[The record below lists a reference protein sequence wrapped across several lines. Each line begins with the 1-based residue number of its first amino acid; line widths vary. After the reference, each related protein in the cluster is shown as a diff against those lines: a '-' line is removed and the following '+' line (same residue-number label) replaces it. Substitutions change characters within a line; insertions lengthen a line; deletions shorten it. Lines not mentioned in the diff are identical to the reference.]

1 MIDSYLKEYQLN
13 QQKDFFRN
21 AETKTIVDEITLKGY
36 KITRYINEFWTS
48 GQRQG
53 HSLHEI
59 SYRGCFKSELPRFF
73 ISKLSKPGDL
83 VYDPFMGRGTTLL
96 EAALLNRQVAGNDIN
111 PLSIIL
117 IEPRL
122 NPPEIIDVANRLKS
136 ISWNSQYEADLDL
149 SMFFS
154 PRTENKIVAL
164 RKYLEK
170 KKAEGFED
178 YIDKWI
184 RMVATNRLTGHS
196 PGFFSVYTLPPN
208 QAVSPD
214 AQQKI
219 NKKRNQVP
227 PDRNIISI
235 IERKSQTLQ
244 KDLTLDQ
251 IRILQTI
258 NSTAKYFYK
267 DSQKQIDLRDESVH
281 LIVTSPP
288 FLDTIQYSEDNWMR
302 CWFNSIDVEDVNKNL
317 TITRTV
323 VGWTKV
329 MRKVFLE
336 LIRILKPKGW
346 IAFEVGEVRRGS
358 IFLDEV
364 IAPIGIDLGLKC
376 QGIVIN
382 QQSFT
387 KTGNC
392 WGIKNN
398 EIGTN
403 TNRIVLFQKD

>member
-13 QQKDFFRN
+13 QQKDFFKN
-21 AETKTIVDEITLKGY
+21 AETKTILDEITLKGY

-83 VYDPFMGRGTTLL
+83 VYDPFMGRGTTIL

-122 NPPEIIDVANRLKS
+122 NPPEITDVSNRLKS
-136 ISWNSQYEADLDL
+136 ISLNSKYEADIDL

-154 PRTENKIVAL
+154 PKTENRIVAL

-178 YIDKWI
+178 DIDKWI

-196 PGFFSVYTLPPN
+196 SGFFSVYTLPPN

-214 AQQKI
+214 AQRKI

-227 PDRNIISI
+227 PDRNVISI
-235 IERKSQTLQ
+235 IMKKSLTLQ
-244 KDLTLDQ
+244 KDLTPNQ
-251 IRILQTI
+251 RKILHTI
-258 NSTAKYFYK
+258 NSTAKYFCE
-267 DSQKQIDLRDESVH
+267 DSQKQTDLRDESVH

-323 VGWTKV
+323 ADWAKA
-329 MRKVFLE
+329 MRKAFLE

-364 IAPIGIDLGLKC
+364 IAPIGINLGLKC
-376 QGIVIN
+376 HGIVIN

-403 TNRIVLFQKD
+403 TNRIVLFQKE